1 MRTGNKKEI
10 RAEALKELEK
20 TAAEKEKFWYRDICN
35 YTFAHRLS
43 WEDRIWLYKRLKKK
57 NITIHGMDPTARV
70 HYKTWAD
77 EDGTLYAD
85 LSRTDYEAVF
95 NEIVRENSRLAPL
108 IDSLRHIRPP
118 QIGEKKR
125 LLSLMEKGDAAA
137 RERLIEMH
145 LRSVVTKA
153 YRWARLID
161 VDLEEAIGNACITLV
176 SLIDKAPGYIGR
188 MQFSKYIY
196 LGLHWAMTNGQL
208 THNELIR
215 FRNHGR
221 SRLYVL
227 YDTMKKKGCLD
238 CEKLHHCDKAVDTA
252 GTVLQCSPKAA
263 RKLLPSVYTP
273 LSLEAYLET
282 AGHAGCAGYCEEIA
296 DEEDDAPYYEE
307 ELSGF
312 RVDPIEEAETELAV
326 WELRNKLQPQL
337 NRLDPREKEI
347 IELRNGFVDGR
358 QHTLKEIGCRY
369 GLTRERIR
377 QIERCA
383 MKKMRNLCRGE
394 AYPNEQVS
402 QSKDIKP
409 QKEKTAKVRLQKK
422 MPVKVHLKEEK
433 PKILLFD
440 IKSDRRTNRRLW
452 ELLLDYRIE
461 HDLNQAKMAKL
472 CGISED
478 TLSRL
483 EKPYSMY
490 CPSSKILV
498 KVFENLE
505 ISEDTFMEVI
515 THDEKFRNKNLT
527 WIWEQRNEDRLL
539 KYYHQMNRERR
550 EFALEQ
556 MKALAELKKV

>member
-1 MRTGNKKEI
+1 MRTDSKKVS
-10 RAEALKELEK
+10 RAEALRVLEK
-20 TAAEKEKFWYRDICN
+20 IAAEKEEFWYKHICH
-35 YTFAHRLS
+35 YALAHRLS
-43 WEDRIWLYKRLKKK
+43 QKDKIWLYKRLKKK
-57 NITIHGMDPTARV
+57 NITIHGKDPTAKV
-70 HYKTWAD
+70 YYKTWAD

-85 LSRTDYEAVF
+85 QSRTDYEAVF
-95 NEIVRENSRLAPL
+95 NEIVRENGRLAPL
-108 IDSLRHIRPP
+108 IDNLRHIRPT
-118 QIGEKKR
+118 QRGEKLR
-125 LLSLMEKGDAAA
+125 MLSLLEKGDAAA
-137 RERLIEMH
+137 RERLIEIH
-145 LRSVVTKA
+145 LRLVVTRA
-153 YRWARLID
+153 YRWARYFDID
-161 VDLEEAIGNACITLV
+161 VEEAIGNACVVLV
-176 SLIDKAPGYIGR
+176 RLINKAPDYMGR
-188 MQFSKYIY
+188 IPFSRYIY
-196 LGLHWAMTNGQL
+196 LGLHWAMTRGPL
-208 THNELIR
+208 THNDQMR
-215 FRNHGR
+215 FRNYEH
-221 SRLYVL
+221 SRLHVL
-227 YDTMKKKGCLD
+227 YDTMKKNGCLD
-238 CEKLHHCDKAVDTA
+238 CDKLHHCDKAVDTA
-252 GTVLQCSPKAA
+252 CTLLKCSPQTA
-263 RKLLPSVYTP
+263 RTLLPSVYTP

-282 AGHAGCAGYCEEIA
+282 AGHAGCAGYCEEIV

-312 RVDPIEEAETELAV
+312 RVDPIEEAETELVV
-326 WELRNKLQPQL
+326 WELRKKLQPQL

-358 QHTLKEIGCRY
+358 QYTLKEIGCRY

-383 MKKMRNLCRGE
+383 MKKLRNLCRGE

-409 QKEKTAKVRLQKK
+409 QKKK
-422 MPVKVHLKEEK
+422 PVKVHLKEEK

-505 ISEDTFMEVI
+505 ISEDRFMEVI
-515 THDEKFRNKNLT
+515 THDEKFRNKNLA
-527 WIWEQRNEDRLL
+527 WIWEQQNEDRLL
-539 KYYHQMNRERR
+539 KYYHQMNRAGKAI
-550 EFALEQ
+550 ALE
-556 MKALAELKKV
+556 KIKTLAKLNKL